1 MRKLFLS
8 ALATASI
15 AGLALFV
22 SAFSTVPSAASV
34 LQTSNDATGNQAYS
48 SVGLEFEV
56 NSPITVYA
64 LGIYDSGQNGIAG
77 SLTADLMT
85 LTGTIKASATFSGT
99 YALIGN
105 YQFQSIT
112 PVTLSPGDYYL
123 SGYGWTST
131 DPEQNCTYPGG
142 GLCPTFVTSSLVT
155 SVLSVYGGGFDPP
168 GTLPTNSY
176 PGDVFDSANIEFTA
190 ATPVPAALPLFA
202 TGLGA
207 MGLFGWRRKRK
218 SAAAIACRET

>member
-1 MRKLFLS
+1 M
-8 ALATASI
+8 
-15 AGLALFV
+15 
-22 SAFSTVPSAASV
+22 

-85 LTGTIKASATFSGT
+85 VTGTIEASATFSGT
-99 YALIGN
+99 YTLIGN

-112 PVTLSPGDYYL
+112 PVTLSPGAYYL
-123 SGYGWTST
+123 SGYGWTSI
-131 DPEQNCTYPGG
+131 DPLQNCTYPGG
-142 GLCPTFVTSSLVT
+142 GLCPTFATSSLVT
-155 SVLSVYGGGFDPP
+155 LVQSVYGGGFDPP
-168 GTLPTNSY
+168 GTLPVNSY

-207 MGLFGWRRKRK
+207 LGLLGWRRKRR
-218 SAAAIACRET
+218 AAALAA